1 MSRFWSNTTK
11 NITPYVPG
19 EQPKNKSLIKLNTNE
34 NPYPPSPRVL
44 EALRSYALSDV
55 KLYPE
60 PESDTLREA
69 VAEFYGISKDLVFPG
84 NGSDEVLAFLYQAFF
99 NRDDLI
105 AFPDIT
111 YSFYPVYSKLYD
123 IPYREIPL
131 RDDFTI
137 DFEAY
142 PQDLKAIIFAN
153 PNAPTGIAIT
163 LEEIEKLLQQ
173 RPNTL
178 IVVDEA
184 YVDFGA
190 ESAVPLINRYDNLL
204 VIQTLSK
211 SRALAGMRIGLAFG
225 SRELIM
231 GFERIKNSFNSYTMD
246 RLAQTAGIAAFRDKA
261 WFDENRYKI
270 MKTREAVKAEL
281 RAMGAAVTESMSNF
295 LFASIPG
302 GKGSDALALF
312 REEGILVRNFKSP
325 ARIADWLRIS
335 VGTDEQMAR
344 VLEVVKKIMERTPNQ

>member
-1 MSRFWSNTTK
+1 MSRFWSNITK

-44 EALRSYALSDV
+44 EALRSYTLSDV

-69 VAEFYGISKDLVFPG
+69 VAEFYCISKDLVFPG

-105 AFPDIT
+105 AFPDVT

-137 DFEAY
+137 DFGAY

-153 PNAPTGIAIT
+153 PNAPTGMAIP
-163 LEEIEKLLQQ
+163 LDQIEKLLQQ
-173 RPNTL
+173 RPDTL

-190 ESAVPLINRYDNLL
+190 ETAVPLINRYDNLL

-225 SRELIM
+225 CRELIM

-246 RLAQTAGIAAFRDKA
+246 RLAQTAGIEAFRDKA
-261 WFDENRYKI
+261 WFDENRFKV
-270 MKTREAVKAEL
+270 MKTRELVKAEL
-281 RAMGAAVTESMSNF
+281 RAMGIPVTDSMSNF
-295 LFASIPG
+295 LFINIPG
-302 GKGSDALALF
+302 VKGPDALALF
-312 REEGILVRNFKSP
+312 REEGVLVRNLKSP

-344 VLEVVKKIMERTPNQ
+344 VLEVIKKIMDRTPNQ